1 MRGGRLVTPAEAE
14 DLPSSSLVDASLA
27 NPKKTLPELGPIQE
41 LHFDD
46 HSDGDVGDGVDLV
59 GAFNAGLVDGDVV
72 WFAAFVGWDEP
83 ADAVDDAGCR
93 VDVSDVEPAL
103 VVAVGVVPGDE
114 GEAAELF

>member
-46 HSDGDVGDGVDLV
+46 HSDGDVGD
-59 GAFNAGLVDGDVV
+59 
-72 WFAAFVGWDEP
+72 
-83 ADAVDDAGCR
+83 
-93 VDVSDVEPAL
+93 
-103 VVAVGVVPGDE
+103 
-114 GEAAELF
+114 